1 MRKGQRTKSREQ
13 IAKSK
18 EQRTTNR
25 WGKGLV
31 YVFTGEGKGK
41 TSAALGVGVR
51 AALSGMKV
59 AMVCWYKEA
68 RWPISEL
75 GLPKRIPNFK
85 IFLAG
90 KGFYIQD
97 SRFKMQD
104 SRIKKAPLLG
114 GGQAVDDDSLDEHQK
129 AARAALEKARELLQ
143 KVDILILDEVNN
155 AIKDGLVDL
164 NDVIDLLTHR
174 GKTHLVLTG
183 RGADRKI
190 ISMAD
195 LVTEMKKVKHP
206 FDLGQKAVKGLDF

>member
-1 MRKGQRTKSREQ
+1 MRQ
-13 IAKSK
+13 
-18 EQRTTNR
+18 
-25 WGKGLV
+25 GLV
-31 YVFTGEGKGK
+31 YVFTGAGKGK

-59 AMVCWYKEA
+59 AMVCWYKEP

-75 GLPKRIPNFK
+75 GLPRKIPNFK

-97 SRFKMQD
+97 SRFKIPFDKTQGRQD

-114 GGQAVDDDSLDEHQK
+114 GGQAVDDDSPDEHQK

-155 AIKDGLVDL
+155 AIKDRLIDLSDVVDL
-164 NDVIDLLTHR
+164 ITQR

-183 RGADRKI
+183 RGAEIKI
-190 ISMAD
+190 VSMAD
-195 LVTEMKKVKHP
+195 LVTEMRKVKHP
-206 FDLGQKAVKGLDF
+206 FDLGKKAIRGLDY